1 MYVCMYVYKIEGR
14 KLERI
19 SCAMVLGIMISNDL
33 SCAAHVDYICPSTN
47 RRLYFVCMLRRAGA
61 SRADLLTFCKAYV
74 RSAVEY
80 ASTARHTGLTG
91 EQADR
96 IESVQRRA
104 LRIIE
109 PGLSYHEA
117 LTLTGRETLQ
127 TRRERM
133 ARAFFE
139 AILSPGHK
147 LHHLLPDP
155 RPVNYGLR
163 HRHRYPATSLR
174 TKRARRTLINY
185 GIDNWQ

>member
-1 MYVCMYVYKIEGR
+1 
-14 KLERI
+14 
-19 SCAMVLGIMISNDL
+19 MISNDL
-33 SCAAHVDYICPSTN
+33 SWAAHVDYICPNAN
-47 RRLYFVCMLRRAGA
+47 RRLYFVYMVRRAGA
-61 SRADLLTFCKAYV
+61 SRANLLTFYKAYV
-74 RSAVEY
+74 RSVVEY
-80 ASTARHTGLTG
+80 ASTVWHTGLTG

-117 LTLTGRETLQ
+117 LALTGLETLHA
-127 TRRERM
+127 RRERM

-155 RPVNYGLR
+155 RPVSYGLR
-163 HRHRYPATSLR
+163 RRHHYPAMFLGTQ
-174 TKRARRTLINY
+174 RAHRTLINY
-185 GIDNWQ
+185 GINNWQ